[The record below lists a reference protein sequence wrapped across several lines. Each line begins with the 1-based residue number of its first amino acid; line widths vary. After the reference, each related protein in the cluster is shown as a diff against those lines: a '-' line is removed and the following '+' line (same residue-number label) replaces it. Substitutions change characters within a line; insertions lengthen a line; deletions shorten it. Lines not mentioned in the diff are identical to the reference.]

1 MARKCNGRTSRLS
14 TRAEHG
20 FSLIEV
26 LLSLL
31 IIGLGILGLSAASVT
46 ALRVR
51 VQLSLE
57 SVATQQAS
65 AIVERMRAQ
74 PLLAR
79 SGAYN
84 RTLSSA
90 APTPDAASLADR
102 ELGVWLSQLQGQ
114 LPSGTASIQVLP
126 DGRAQVTV
134 QWMAPLATEASPSPA
149 SLSIRTR
156 L

>member
-1 MARKCNGRTSRLS
+1 MARKCNGQTSRLF

-31 IIGLGILGLSAASVT
+31 IIGLGILGLSAASVA

-51 VQLSLE
+51 VQSSLE

-74 PLLAR
+74 PMLAR

-84 RTLSSA
+84 RTLSSPP
-90 APTPDAASLADR
+90 PTPDAANLADR

-134 QWMAPLATEASPSPA
+134 QWTAPLATEASPSPA